1 MATAPVRIADC
12 GGWTDTWFADRGA
25 VCNVAAGPGV
35 HVEATYEPSEPFTV
49 SLDLPS
55 AGGCYSY
62 DVHAPA
68 RNRLVEKA
76 IAVHGPTGGA
86 LTIAIRSAVP
96 PGCGTGT
103 SACVA
108 VALIGAL
115 RALCG
120 EPVVPASVAQMAH
133 QLETMH
139 LGQQSGVQDQW
150 AAALGGAHLLK
161 IDDYPVVAPLTINIA
176 DNTWAALEQ
185 SLITVWLGRP
195 HDSSA
200 IHSQVIAELESGDVA
215 RRLEPLRQ
223 AAFDAAYALDHDD
236 LAAYGAALTANN
248 EAQRSLSPALIGID
262 AQRAIEVVRSCG
274 ALGWKVNGAGGNG
287 GTLTVLCTNNT
298 PDVRAAL
305 ADVEYETLALVPTR
319 HGLTIES
326 ATTQGV
332 PHG

>member
-76 IAVHGPTGGA
+76 IAVHGPLSGA

-120 EPVVPASVAQMAH
+120 EPVVPAAVAQMAH
-133 QLETMH
+133 ELETMH

-161 IDDYPVVAPLTINIA
+161 IDDYPVVTPIAINVS
-176 DNTWAALEQ
+176 DHTWAALEQ
-185 SLITVWLGRP
+185 RLITVWLGRP
-195 HDSSA
+195 HDSST
-200 IHSQVIAELESGDVA
+200 IHSQVIAELESGDVT
-215 RRLEPLRQ
+215 RRLEPLRR
-223 AAFDAAYALDHDD
+223 AAFDAAHALADDD
-236 LAAYGAALTANN
+236 LVGYGAALTANN
-248 EAQRSLSPALIGID
+248 EAQRSLSPALIGAD
-262 AQRAIEVVRSCG
+262 AQRAIDTVRSYG
-274 ALGWKVNGAGGNG
+274 ALGWKVNGSGGNG
-287 GTLTVLCTNNT
+287 GTLTVLCTSNST
-298 PDVRAAL
+298 DVAAAL
-305 ADVEYETLALVPTR
+305 ADAGYETLAPVPTR
-319 HGLTIES
+319 HGLTVQS
-326 ATTQGV
+326 VATQGV